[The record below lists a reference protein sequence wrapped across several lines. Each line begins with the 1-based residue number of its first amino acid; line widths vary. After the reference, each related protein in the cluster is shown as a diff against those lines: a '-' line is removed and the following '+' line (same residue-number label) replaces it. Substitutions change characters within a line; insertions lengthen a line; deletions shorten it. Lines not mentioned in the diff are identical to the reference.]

1 MNKLE
6 LLEMRKN
13 LLSQASNIVNRCK
26 SEKRELLKVE
36 DQEFQNLIN
45 KISKIDDE
53 INENKNQNN
62 TIMKQRS
69 FLRNLKNT
77 NNEAQNELRNELRAH
92 GMQVADNEYIMRAGS
107 PTNGDQIIPTEVSNV
122 EEQLAE
128 ISFISTMGGNA
139 VQVPASFVIPT
150 LDGMSLS
157 WEEEDGDDTTAT
169 AVTVNPTKLELK
181 RLSGAFAL
189 DKKLV
194 DVAAPSLDG
203 AVSNSIYSIIDE
215 KVNEKL
221 IGSMSGAT
229 LEASAGTTNFEK
241 IVEAE
246 GLLKDAKVRNIVY
259 LYNPKDLLKL
269 KAVSKKTNELPT
281 AIIDAD
287 GKIGGYN
294 TFASSYVPQ
303 GTMYAVNPSA
313 CWSNIAYVGL
323 ISDEYTLAHKGQNR
337 VCVNVYG
344 DAAVS
349 NLAKNVAKI
358 TLA

>member
-6 LLEMRKN
+6 LLETRKN
-13 LLSQASNIVNRCK
+13 LLCQASQIVNRCK

-36 DQEFQNLIN
+36 DNEFQTLIN
-45 KISKIDDE
+45 QVKEIDNKL
-53 INENKNQNN
+53 IENKQEKNSN
-62 TIMKQRS
+62 TNMKS
-69 FLRNLKNT
+69 FLRFLKNT
-77 NNEAQNELRNELRAH
+77 NDEAQNSLRNELRKY
-92 GMQVADNEYIMRAGS
+92 GLQVQDNEYIMRAGS

-169 AVTVNPTKLELK
+169 AITVNPTKLELK

-221 IGSMSGAT
+221 IGSMSAAT
-229 LEASAGTTNFEK
+229 LEATNGTTNYEK

-246 GLLKDAKVRNIVY
+246 GLLKDAKVHNIVY

-281 AIIDAD
+281 SIIDID
-287 GKIGGYN
+287 GKIGGYS

-323 ISDEYTLAHKGQNR
+323 ISDEFTLAHKGQNR

-349 NLAKNVAKI
+349 NLPKNVAKI

>member
-6 LLEMRKN
+6 LLETRKS
-13 LLSQASNIVNRCK
+13 LLLQASQIVNRCK

-36 DQEFQNLIN
+36 DNEFQTLIN
-45 KISKIDDE
+45 QVKEIDQKLT
-53 INENKNQNN
+53 ENKNQNN

-77 NNEAQNELRNELRAH
+77 NNEVQNELRNELRAH

-107 PTNGDQIIPTEVSNV
+107 PTNGVQIVPTEVSNV
-122 EEQLAE
+122 EEQLSE

-157 WEEEDGDDTTAT
+157 WEEEDGTDTTAT
-169 AVTVNPTKLELK
+169 AITLNPTKLELK

-215 KVNEKL
+215 KVNE
-221 IGSMSGAT
+221 
-229 LEASAGTTNFEK
+229 
-241 IVEAE
+241 
-246 GLLKDAKVRNIVY
+246 
-259 LYNPKDLLKL
+259 
-269 KAVSKKTNELPT
+269 
-281 AIIDAD
+281 
-287 GKIGGYN
+287 
-294 TFASSYVPQ
+294 
-303 GTMYAVNPSA
+303 
-313 CWSNIAYVGL
+313 
-323 ISDEYTLAHKGQNR
+323 
-337 VCVNVYG
+337 
-344 DAAVS
+344 
-349 NLAKNVAKI
+349 
-358 TLA
+358 

>member
-13 LLSQASNIVNRCK
+13 LLSQASQIVNKCK

-36 DQEFQNLIN
+36 DNEFQKLISE
-45 KISKIDDE
+45 ISKIDEQISD
-53 INENKNQNN
+53 NKQEKNSN
-62 TIMKQRS
+62 TNMKS
-69 FLRNLKNT
+69 FLRFLKNSD
-77 NNEAQNELRNELRAH
+77 NEAQNSLRNELRKY
-92 GMQVADNEYIMRAGS
+92 GLQVQDNEYIMRAGS
-107 PTNGDQIIPTEVSNV
+107 PTNGDQIVPTEVSNV
-122 EEQLAE
+122 DEQLAE
-128 ISFISTMGGNA
+128 ISFISAMGGNA

-157 WEEEDGDDTTAT
+157 WEEEDGTDTSAT
-169 AVTVNPTKLELK
+169 AITVNPTKLELK

-229 LEASAGTTNFEK
+229 LEATNGTTNFEK

-281 AIIDAD
+281 AIIDQD

-294 TFASSYVPQ
+294 TFASSYVPK

-323 ISDEYTLAHKGQNR
+323 ISDEFTLAHKGQNR

>member
-6 LLEMRKN
+6 LLETRKN
-13 LLSQASNIVNRCK
+13 LLSQASNIINRCK
-26 SEKRELLKVE
+26 KEKRELLKVE
-36 DQEFQNLIN
+36 DEGFQILIN

-53 INENKNQNN
+53 IRLNKDQNN
-62 TIMKQRS
+62 TNMKQRN

-77 NNEAQNELRNELRAH
+77 NNDAQNELRNELRAH
-92 GMQVADNEYIMRAGS
+92 GMQVADNEYILRAGS
-107 PTNGDQIIPTEVSNV
+107 PVNGDQIIPTEVSNV
-122 EEQLAE
+122 EEQLTE
-128 ISFISTMGGNA
+128 ISFISAMGGNA

-157 WEEEDGDDTTAT
+157 WEEEDGTDTTAT
-169 AVTVNPTKLELK
+169 AITVNPTKLQLK

-194 DVAAPSLDG
+194 DVAAPSLDS

-221 IGSMSGAT
+221 IDSMSGAT
-229 LEASAGTTNFEK
+229 LAPSAGTTNFEK

-287 GKIGGYN
+287 GKIGGYS

-303 GTMYAVNPSA
+303 GTMYAVNPQA

>member
-6 LLEMRKN
+6 LLETRKN
-13 LLSQASNIVNRCK
+13 LLLQASQIINKCK
-26 SEKRELLKVE
+26 NEKRELLKVE
-36 DQEFQNLIN
+36 DKEFQKLIN
-45 KISKIDDE
+45 EISKIDE
-53 INENKNQNN
+53 QINENKSQNN
-62 TIMKQRS
+62 TIMKTKS

-77 NNEAQNELRNELRAH
+77 NNEAQNELRNELRAY

-128 ISFISTMGGNA
+128 ISFISIMGGNA

-157 WEEEDGDDTTAT
+157 WEEEDGTDTSAT
-169 AVTVNPTKLELK
+169 AITINPTKLELK

-194 DVAAPSLDG
+194 DVAAPTLDA
-203 AVSNSIYSIIDE
+203 AVTNSIYSIVDE

-229 LEASAGTTNFEK
+229 LSATAGTSNFEK

-246 GLLKDAKVRNIVY
+246 GLLKDTKVRNIVY

-281 AIIDAD
+281 SIIDAD
-287 GKIGGYN
+287 GKIGGYS

-303 GTMYAVNPSA
+303 GTMYAINPSA

-323 ISDEYTLAHKGQNR
+323 ISDEFTLAHKGQNR

-349 NLAKNVAKI
+349 NMAKNVAKI

>member
-6 LLEMRKN
+6 LLERRKN
-13 LLSQASNIVNRCK
+13 LLSQASQIVNRCK

-36 DQEFQNLIN
+36 DNEFQTLIN
-45 KISKIDDE
+45 QVKEIDQKLT
-53 INENKNQNN
+53 ENKNQNN

-77 NNEAQNELRNELRAH
+77 NNEAQNELRNELRLH

-157 WEEEDGDDTTAT
+157 WEEEDGTDTSAT
-169 AVTVNPTKLELK
+169 AITINPTKLELK

-215 KVNEKL
+215 KVNEKS

-229 LEASAGTTNFEK
+229 LEATNGTTNFEK

-281 AIIDAD
+281 SIIDAD
-287 GKIGGYN
+287 GKIGGYS

-303 GTMYAVNPSA
+303 GKMYAVNPSA

-323 ISDEYTLAHKGQNR
+323 ISDEFTLAHKGQNR

-344 DAAVS
+344 DAAVA
-349 NLAKNVAKI
+349 NMAKNVAKI

>member
-6 LLEMRKN
+6 LLEQRKN

-36 DQEFQNLIN
+36 DKEFQNLIN

-77 NNEAQNELRNELRAH
+77 NDENQNSLRNELRKY
-92 GMQVADNEYIMRAGS
+92 GLQVADNEYIMRAGS
-107 PTNGDQIIPTEVSNV
+107 PVNGEQIIPTEVSNV
-122 EEQLAE
+122 EEQMAE

-157 WEEEDGDDTTAT
+157 WEEEDGDETTAT
-169 AVTVNPTKLELK
+169 AVTINPTKLELK

-203 AVSNSIYSIIDE
+203 AVSNSIYSIVDE

-221 IGSMSGAT
+221 IGSMSAAT
-229 LEASAGTTNFEK
+229 LTASAGATNYEK

-281 AIIDAD
+281 SIIDID

-303 GTMYAVNPSA
+303 GTMYAVNPQA

-323 ISDEYTLAHKGQNR
+323 ISDEFTLAHKGQNR

>member
-6 LLEMRKN
+6 LLETRKN

-26 SEKRELLKVE
+26 NEKRELLKVE
-36 DQEFQNLIN
+36 DEEFQKLIR
-45 KISKIDDE
+45 KISIIDDE
-53 INENKNQNN
+53 IRLNKDQNN
-62 TIMKQRS
+62 TVMKTKS

-77 NNEAQNELRNELRAH
+77 NNEAQNELRNELRKY

-107 PTNGDQIIPTEVSNV
+107 PTNGEQIVPTEVADVN
-122 EEQLAE
+122 EQLAE
-128 ISFISTMGGNA
+128 ISFISIMGGNA

-157 WEEEDGDDTTAT
+157 WEEEDGTDTTAT
-169 AVTVNPTKLELK
+169 AVTLNPTKLELK

-194 DVAAPSLDG
+194 DVAAPSLDA
-203 AVSNSIYSIIDE
+203 AVTNSIYSIVDE

-229 LEASAGTTNFEK
+229 LAPSAGTTNYEK

-281 AIIDAD
+281 SIIDID

-303 GTMYAVNPSA
+303 GTMYAINPSA

-323 ISDEYTLAHKGQNR
+323 ISDEFTLAHKGQNR

-349 NLAKNVAKI
+349 NMAKNVAKI
-358 TLA
+358 ALA

>member
-6 LLEMRKN
+6 LLETRKN
-13 LLSQASNIVNRCK
+13 LLLQASQIINKCK
-26 SEKRELLKVE
+26 NEKRELLKVE
-36 DQEFQNLIN
+36 DKEFQKLIN
-45 KISKIDDE
+45 EISKIDE
-53 INENKNQNN
+53 QINENKSQNN
-62 TIMKQRS
+62 TIMKTKS

-77 NNEAQNELRNELRAH
+77 NNEAQNELRNELRAY

-128 ISFISTMGGNA
+128 ISFISIMGGNA

-157 WEEEDGDDTTAT
+157 WEEEDGTDTSAT
-169 AVTVNPTKLELK
+169 AITINPTKLELK

-194 DVAAPSLDG
+194 DVAAPTLDA
-203 AVSNSIYSIIDE
+203 AVTNSIYSIVDE

-229 LEASAGTTNFEK
+229 LSATAGTSNFEK

-246 GLLKDAKVRNIVY
+246 GLLKDTKVRNIVY

-281 AIIDAD
+281 SIIDAD
-287 GKIGGYN
+287 GKIGGYS
-294 TFASSYVPQ
+294 TFSSSYVPQ
-303 GTMYAVNPSA
+303 GTMYAINPSA

-323 ISDEYTLAHKGQNR
+323 ISDEFTLAHKGQNR

-349 NLAKNVAKI
+349 NMAKNVAKI

>member
-6 LLEMRKN
+6 LLERRKN

-26 SEKRELLKVE
+26 NEKRELLKIE
-36 DQEFQNLIN
+36 DEEFQKLIK
-45 KISKIDDE
+45 KISEIDEQISD
-53 INENKNQNN
+53 NKQEKNSN
-62 TIMKQRS
+62 TNMKS
-69 FLRNLKNT
+69 FLRFLKNSD
-77 NNEAQNELRNELRAH
+77 NEAQNSLRNELRKY
-92 GMQVADNEYIMRAGS
+92 GLQVQDNEYIMRAGS
-107 PTNGDQIIPTEVSNV
+107 PTNGDQIVPTEVADVN
-122 EEQLAE
+122 EQLAE

-157 WEEEDGDDTTAT
+157 WEEEDGDDTSAT
-169 AVTVNPTKLELK
+169 AITINPTKLELK

-229 LEASAGTTNFEK
+229 LSASAGTTNYEK

-281 AIIDAD
+281 SIIDID
-287 GKIGGYN
+287 GKIGGYS

-303 GTMYAVNPSA
+303 GAMYAVNPQA

-349 NLAKNVAKI
+349 NMAKNVAKI

>member
-6 LLEMRKN
+6 LLETRKN
-13 LLSQASNIVNRCK
+13 LLLQASNIVNKCK

-36 DQEFQNLIN
+36 DKEFQNLIN
-45 KISKIDDE
+45 KISKIDE
-53 INENKNQNN
+53 QISENKNQNN
-62 TIMKQRS
+62 TNMKARS

-107 PTNGDQIIPTEVSNV
+107 PTNGDQIIPVEAGNV
-122 EEQLAE
+122 EEQMAE

-157 WEEEDGDDTTAT
+157 WEEEDGDDTSAT
-169 AVTVNPTKLELK
+169 AITINPTKLELK

-229 LEASAGTTNFEK
+229 LSASAGTTNYEK

-281 AIIDAD
+281 AIIDA
-287 GKIGGYN
+287 GKIGGYS

-303 GTMYAVNPSA
+303 GTMYAVNPQA

-323 ISDEYTLAHKGQNR
+323 ISDEFTLAHKGQNR

-349 NLAKNVAKI
+349 NLAKNVTKI

>member
-1 MNKLE
+1 MFKIRNLTVLGQKRPLGIDVSPEFSYQTTENQLSRRIE
-6 LLEMRKN
+6 LFENNSLVWD
-13 LLSQASNIVNRCK
+13 SGV
-26 SEKRELLKVE
+26 V
-36 DQEFQNLIN
+36 F
-45 KISKIDDE
+45 DDE
-53 INENKNQNN
+53 TANIKY
-62 TIMKQRS
+62 TGKA
-69 FLRNLKNT
+69 LKSKT
-77 NNEAQNELRNELRAH
+77 F
-92 GMQVADNEYIMRAGS
+92 Y
-107 PTNGDQIIPTEVSNV
+107 
-122 EEQLAE
+122 
-128 ISFISTMGGNA
+128 
-139 VQVPASFVIPT
+139 
-150 LDGMSLS
+150 S
-157 WEEEDGDDTTAT
+157 WRVTATGEDGTDTSAT
-169 AVTVNPTKLELK
+169 AITINPTKLELK

-221 IGSMSGAT
+221 IGSMSAAT
-229 LEASAGTTNFEK
+229 LSASAGTTNYEK

-246 GLLKDAKVRNIVY
+246 GLLKDAKVHNIVY

-281 AIIDAD
+281 SIIDID
-287 GKIGGYN
+287 GKIGGYS

-303 GTMYAVNPSA
+303 GTMYALNPQA

-323 ISDEYTLAHKGQNR
+323 INDEFTLAHKGQNR

-349 NLAKNVAKI
+349 NMAKNVAKI
-358 TLA
+358 ALA

>member
-6 LLEMRKN
+6 LLETRKN
-13 LLSQASNIVNRCK
+13 LLLQASQIVNRCK

-36 DQEFQNLIN
+36 DNEFQTLIN
-45 KISKIDDE
+45 QVKEIDNKL
-53 INENKNQNN
+53 IENKNQNN
-62 TIMKQRS
+62 TNMKARS

-77 NNEAQNELRNELRAH
+77 NDENQNSLRNELRAH

-122 EEQLAE
+122 EEQMTE
-128 ISFISTMGGNA
+128 ISFINVMGGNA

-157 WEEEDGDDTTAT
+157 WEEEDGTDTTAT
-169 AVTVNPTKLELK
+169 AITINPTKLELK

-221 IGSMSGAT
+221 IGSMSAAT
-229 LEASAGTTNFEK
+229 LEASAGTTNYEK

-246 GLLKDAKVRNIVY
+246 GLLKDAKVRSIVY

-294 TFASSYVPQ
+294 TFASSYVPA

-323 ISDEYTLAHKGQNR
+323 ISDEFTLAHKGQNR

-349 NLAKNVAKI
+349 NMAKNVAKI

>member
-13 LLSQASNIVNRCK
+13 LLLQASQIVNRCK
-26 SEKRELLKVE
+26 NEKRGLLKVE
-36 DQEFQNLIN
+36 DNEFQTLIN
-45 KISKIDDE
+45 QVKEIDQKLT
-53 INENKNQNN
+53 ENKNQNN

-69 FLRNLKNT
+69 FLRNLKNI
-77 NNEAQNELRNELRAH
+77 NDENQNSLRNELRAH

-107 PTNGDQIIPTEVSNV
+107 PVNGEQIIPTEISNV
-122 EEQLAE
+122 EEQMAE

-157 WEEEDGDDTTAT
+157 WEEEDGTDTTAT
-169 AVTVNPTKLELK
+169 AINPTKLELK

-194 DVAAPSLDG
+194 DVSAPSLDG
-203 AVSNSIYSIIDE
+203 AVSNSIYFIIDE

-229 LEASAGTTNFEK
+229 LEATNGTTNYEK

-246 GLLKDAKVRNIVY
+246 GLLKDAKVHNIVY

-281 AIIDAD
+281 SIIDID

-294 TFASSYVPQ
+294 TFASSYVPK
-303 GTMYAVNPSA
+303 GTMYAINPSA

-337 VCVNVYG
+337 ICVNVYG

-349 NLAKNVAKI
+349 NMAKNVAKI

>member
-6 LLEMRKN
+6 LLELRKN
-13 LLSQASNIVNRCK
+13 LLSQASNIVNKCK
-26 SEKRELLKVE
+26 KEKRELLKVE
-36 DQEFQNLIN
+36 DKEFQKLIN
-45 KISKIDDE
+45 EISKIDNE
-53 INENKNQNN
+53 ISENKNQNN
-62 TIMKQRS
+62 TIMKARS

-77 NNEAQNELRNELRAH
+77 NDENQNSLRNELRAH

-107 PTNGDQIIPTEVSNV
+107 PTNGDQIIPTEVADVN
-122 EEQLAE
+122 EQLAE
-128 ISFISTMGGNA
+128 ISFIYAIGGNA

-157 WEEEDGDDTTAT
+157 WEEEDGTDTTAT
-169 AVTVNPTKLELK
+169 AITVNPTKLELK

-229 LEASAGTTNFEK
+229 LSASAGTTNFEK

-281 AIIDAD
+281 SIIDID
-287 GKIGGYN
+287 GKIGGYS

-303 GTMYAVNPSA
+303 GTMYAVNPQA

>member
-6 LLEMRKN
+6 LLERRKT
-13 LLSQASNIVNRCK
+13 LIEEMKQIVNNAK
-26 SEKRELLKVE
+26 NQKRQLLKVE
-36 DQEFQNLIN
+36 DTEFHQIKEEIRQLDEQIN
-45 KISKIDDE
+45 NYKVDKPH
-53 INENKNQNN
+53 NK
-62 TIMKQRS
+62 MS
-69 FLRNLKNT
+69 FLRNLKNINDESQ
-77 NNEAQNELRNELRAH
+77 NNLRSELRAH
-92 GMQVADNEYIMRAGS
+92 GMQIADNEYIMRAGS
-107 PTNGDQIIPTEVSNV
+107 PTNGDQIIPTEVNDV
-122 EEQLAE
+122 QNQLTE
-128 ISFISTMGGNA
+128 ISFIASMGGNS
-139 VQVPASFVIPT
+139 VQVPAAFVIPT

-157 WEEEDGDDTTAT
+157 WEEEDGTDTTAT

-189 DKKLV
+189 DKKLS
-194 DVAAPSLDG
+194 DVVAPTLDAA
-203 AVSNSIYSIIDE
+203 VTNSIYSIVDE

-221 IGSMSGAT
+221 IGSMASAT
-229 LEASAGTTNFEK
+229 LDATGGTTNFEK

-287 GKIGGYN
+287 GKIGGYAS
-294 TFASSYVPQ
+294 FASSYVPA
-303 GTMYAVNPSA
+303 GTMYAVNPNA
-313 CWSNIAYVGL
+313 CWANIAFVGL
-323 ISDEYTLAHKGQNR
+323 INDEYTLAHKGQNR
-337 VCVNVYG
+337 ICVNVYG

>member
-6 LLEMRKN
+6 LLETRKN
-13 LLSQASNIVNRCK
+13 LLLQASNIVNRCK
-26 SEKRELLKVE
+26 NEKRELLKVE
-36 DQEFQNLIN
+36 DNEFKDLIE
-45 KISKIDDE
+45 KVKEIDE
-53 INENKNQNN
+53 QINENKNQNN

-107 PTNGDQIIPTEVSNV
+107 PVNGDQIIPTEVSNV

-128 ISFISTMGGNA
+128 ISFISVMGGNS

-157 WEEEDGDDTTAT
+157 WEEDGDDTTAT
-169 AVTVNPTKLELK
+169 AITVNPTKLELK

-189 DKKLV
+189 DKKLA

-221 IGSMSGAT
+221 IGSMSAAT
-229 LEASAGTTNFEK
+229 LTASAGTTNFEK

-281 AIIDAD
+281 AIIDQD
-287 GKIGGYN
+287 GKIGGYS

-303 GTMYAVNPSA
+303 GKMYAVNPSA

-323 ISDEYTLAHKGQNR
+323 ISDEFTLAHKGQNR
-337 VCVNVYG
+337 ICVNVYG

>member
-6 LLEMRKN
+6 LLETRKS
-13 LLSQASNIVNRCK
+13 LLLQASQIVNRCK
-26 SEKRELLKVE
+26 LEKRELLKVE

-45 KISKIDDE
+45 KISKIDEQISD
-53 INENKNQNN
+53 NKQEKNSN
-62 TIMKQRS
+62 TNMKS
-69 FLRNLKNT
+69 FLRFLKNSD
-77 NNEAQNELRNELRAH
+77 NEAQNSLRNELRKY
-92 GMQVADNEYIMRAGS
+92 GLQVQDNEYIMRAGS
-107 PTNGDQIIPTEVSNV
+107 PTNGEQIIPTEVSNV

-128 ISFISTMGGNA
+128 LSFINVMGGNA

-169 AVTVNPTKLELK
+169 AVTINPTKLELK

-229 LEASAGTTNFEK
+229 LSATAGTTNFEK

-281 AIIDAD
+281 SIIDAD
-287 GKIGGYN
+287 GKIGGYS

-303 GTMYAVNPSA
+303 GAMYAVNPQA

-349 NLAKNVAKI
+349 NMAKNVAKI